1 METDLQTEL
10 KMIDLNVRGAVQL
23 SKLVLKDMVARDAG
37 RILLTSSVAG
47 TMPGPFEAIY
57 GGTRV
62 ILRWFGEALRN
73 ELKDSG
79 VTVTVL
85 MPSMTETNFFKRAR

>member
-47 TMPGPFEAIY
+47 TMPSPFEVIY

-62 ILRWFGEALRN
+62 FLRWFGEALRN

>member
-1 METDLQTEL
+1 
-10 KMIDLNVRGAVQL
+10 
-23 SKLVLKDMVARDAG
+23 
-37 RILLTSSVAG
+37 
-47 TMPGPFEAIY
+47 MPGPFEAIY

-62 ILRWFGEALRN
+62 FLRWFGEALRN

-79 VTVTVL
+79 VMVTVL